1 MEVREMAAWDKVLK
15 ARDHQRPLPMDF
27 INKLITGFVPQ
38 KGDRLYGEDEAV
50 TGGVGFFKD
59 IPVTVIAIS
68 RGRDL
73 DENLKRN
80 FGSPNPEGYRK
91 ALRIMKAA
99 EKFHRPVIMMID
111 TKGAGCAMEAEE
123 RGQGEAIARCLYE
136 SSTLRVPMI
145 TFITGEGGSG
155 GALALAAGDQVYMLE
170 NAIYSILSPEGFA
183 SILYKEPKYAKE
195 ASEIMKITA
204 DDLYQMKIIE
214 GIISEE
220 EDINQNFL
228 NVIVNIQE
236 IIQGFIIQSKTMAM
250 DELIEKRYQRFKS
263 FGQLKWDHS

>member
-1 MEVREMAAWDKVLK
+1 MSAWDNVLK

-27 INKLITGFVPQ
+27 IKELITDFIPQ
-38 KGDRLYGEDEAV
+38 KGDRLYGEDKAV
-50 TGGVGFFKD
+50 KGGIGFFKGR
-59 IPVTVIAIS
+59 PVTIITIS

-73 DENLKRN
+73 EENLKCN

-91 ALRIMKAA
+91 ALRLMKAA

-136 SSTLRVPMI
+136 SSTLKVPMI
-145 TFITGEGGSG
+145 SFITGEGGSG
-155 GALALAAGDQVYMLE
+155 GALALAAGDEVYMLE

-204 DDLYQMKIIE
+204 SDLFQMKIIE
-214 GIISEE
+214 GIISEQGQINDNFSKVVE
-220 EDINQNFL
+220 ELAQTIL
-228 NVIVNIQE
+228 
-236 IIQGFIIQSKTMAM
+236 GFITRTENLSVE
-250 DELIEKRYQRFKS
+250 ELVQKRYERFRS
-263 FGQLKWDHS
+263 FGQVKWNH